1 LIGQLI
7 DPITRL
13 PDYPITRF
21 YNHPVY
27 QAAIE
32 WITGVVMAAV
42 DRGEAIDPPA
52 LTFLLRRYL
61 ATDRVDLRV
70 ALEPALAGALQSQVI
85 ADTTGQRAAWLTLF
99 AEVATVSDDAR
110 IHAAGADLVRA
121 LREEWG
127 RVTEVEAGAASV
139 DACLAGCHLVDPQSI
154 VPDAIDELER
164 VVAGA
169 YRPGGGLAHSLDQ
182 PCGVRGRLADHVR
195 TSSALLAAYELTG
208 RLPYPMLAEELMQFA
223 RQTLWD
229 GQAGAFRDS
238 SEDPQ
243 ASFTTNCR
251 AARVLTRLSA
261 LHDRSDY
268 RAAAVLAS
276 GADYRGDVTRILTAQ
291 NETYR
296 QEGLRSAVYGLALAE
311 WLAVLG

>member
-1 LIGQLI
+1 
-7 DPITRL
+7 
-13 PDYPITRF
+13 
-21 YNHPVY
+21 VY

-32 WITGVVMAAV
+32 WITGAVVAAV
-42 DRGEAIDPPA
+42 ERGETVDAPA

-61 ATDRVDLRV
+61 ATDRADLRV
-70 ALEPALAGALQSQVI
+70 VLEPALAGALESQAI
-85 ADTTGQRAAWLTLF
+85 AETTGERAAWLTLF
-99 AEVATVSDDAR
+99 SEAAAVSDDAR
-110 IHAAGADLVRA
+110 IHAAGVDLVRA
-121 LREEWG
+121 LRQEWG

-139 DACLAGCHLVDPQSI
+139 DACLAGCHLLDPQSI

-164 VVAGA
+164 IVAGA
-169 YRPGGGLAHSLDQ
+169 YRPGDGLAHSLNQ
-182 PCGVRGRLADHVR
+182 PSGVRGRFVDHVH
-195 TSSALLAAYELTG
+195 TSSALLGAYELTG

-238 SEDPQ
+238 SQDEQ
-243 ASFTTNCR
+243 TSFATNCH

-276 GADYRGDVTRILTAQ
+276 GADYRGDVTRILAAQ
-291 NETYR
+291 RDTYR
-296 QEGLRSAVYGLALAE
+296 QHGVGSAAYGLALAE
-311 WLAVLG
+311 WLDALG

>member
-1 LIGQLI
+1 MN
-7 DPITRL
+7 PM
-13 PDYPITRF
+13 
-21 YNHPVY
+21 Y

-32 WITGVVMAAV
+32 WITGAVMTAV
-42 DRGEAIDPPA
+42 DRGEAIDAPA
-52 LTFLLRRYL
+52 LTFMLRRYL

-70 ALEPALAGALQSQVI
+70 ALEPALAGALQSQAI
-85 ADTTGQRAAWLTLF
+85 AETTGQRAAWLTLF
-99 AEVATVSDDAR
+99 SEAATVSDDAR
-110 IHAAGADLVRA
+110 IHAAGTDLVEA
-121 LREEWG
+121 LRREWG

-139 DACLAGCHLVDPQSI
+139 DACLAACHLLDPPSI

-164 VVAGA
+164 IVAGA
-169 YRPGGGLAHSLDQ
+169 YRPGGGLAHSLDD
-182 PCGVRGRLADHVR
+182 PCGARGRLVDHVC

-208 RLPYPMLAEELMQFA
+208 RLPYPMLAEELLQFA

-238 SEDPQ
+238 SQDPQ
-243 ASFTTNCR
+243 TSFTTNCH
-251 AARVLTRLSA
+251 AARVLIRLSA

-296 QEGLRSAVYGLALAE
+296 QEGLRSAAYGLALAE
-311 WLAVLG
+311 WVTVLR